1 MSQSAS
7 VKKAETFRKQVR
19 REQLEKI
26 FKEKRSNMD
35 KQRKQLMAEMG

>member
-1 MSQSAS
+1 MSQSTS